1 MNENLRDSVKICGC
15 FARQPIGEFF
25 AGVISSDILCQITF
39 TDTRRLDSRQVE
51 TYSGLNRP
59 INPDRVK
66 EISAYVETAEATFPN
81 SIIVA
86 IDPENI
92 IAQDERSLTIKVS
105 PDVAKII
112 DGQHR
117 ITGLQKAKS
126 AVFDLVVSIFVDI
139 PIEDQAEIFSTINL
153 KQARVDKSLVY
164 DLFDLSTERSPQKTS
179 HDIAKSLNF
188 DKDSP
193 FFERIKLLGRNP
205 KLLDG
210 SVLYKAPLTQAAF
223 VKHLLPMI
231 SDNPDRDRDLIKKGE
246 QVDCPSNSK
255 DKGTIFCKYFKNEE
269 DEIIAR
275 ILNNYFNAVRNVFPV
290 EWNTLDNPLSKTIG
304 YGALMRLLRRDLYS
318 IGEDKKDLSSSFFE
332 AYIERLKGKIDFTI
346 EEFAPAGSGESH
358 LYQALRRTMFN
369 GNGNLAS

>member
-1 MNENLRDSVKICGC
+1 MQENVPENITICGC
-15 FARQPIGEFF
+15 FAKQPIGEFF
-25 AGVISSDILCQITF
+25 AGVISSDILCRITF
-39 TDTRRLDSRQVE
+39 TDTRRLNSRVVE
-51 TYSGLNRP
+51 EYSGLNRP
-59 INPDRVK
+59 INPDRVR
-66 EISAYVETAEATFPN
+66 EISQYVETAEATFPN

-86 IDPENI
+86 IDSENI
-92 IAQDERSLTIKVS
+92 IAQDERSLTLKVA

-117 ITGLQKAKS
+117 ITGLQKAS
-126 AVFDLVVSIFVDI
+126 STVFDLVVSIFVDI

-164 DLFDLSTERSPQKTS
+164 DLFDLSTERSPQKTC

-231 SDNPDRDRDLIKKGE
+231 SDNPDRDRDLIKRGNDVE
-246 QVDCPSNSK
+246 CPSNSK
-255 DKGTIFCKYFKNEE
+255 EKGTVFCKYFKNKE
-269 DEIIAR
+269 DEIISR
-275 ILNNYFNAVRNVFPV
+275 ILTNYFDAVRQVFPD
-290 EWNTLDNPLSKTIG
+290 EWNTYDNPLSKTIG
-304 YGALMRLLRRDLYS
+304 YGALMRLLKNDLFS
-318 IGEDKKDLSSSFFE
+318 IGENKKDLSSSFFKE
-332 AYIERLKGKIDFTI
+332 YVERLKGKVIFTFD
-346 EEFAPAGSGESH
+346 EYAPAGSGESK
-358 LYQALRRTMFN
+358 LYEDLRKAIFPDES
-369 GNGNLAS
+369 L